1 LKEERT
7 VIEKKKKKRKQGS
20 ILLKKRVKISVNG
33 FVLKKKGSME
43 VALPFIR
50 VEKS

>member
-7 VIEKKKKKRKQGS
+7 VIEKKKKRKQGS

>member
-1 LKEERT
+1 L
-7 VIEKKKKKRKQGS
+7 KKKKEKARVYPP
-20 ILLKKRVKISVNG
+20 KKRVKISVNG